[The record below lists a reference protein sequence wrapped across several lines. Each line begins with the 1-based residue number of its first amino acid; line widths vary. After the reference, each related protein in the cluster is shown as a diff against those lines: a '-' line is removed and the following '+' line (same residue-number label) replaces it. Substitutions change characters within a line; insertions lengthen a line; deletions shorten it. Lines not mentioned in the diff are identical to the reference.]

1 MKKVFL
7 ALMAV
12 AAIALTGCDKS
23 GGEPQSPQD
32 PQPQE
37 RQIDPNGKATVTL
50 CFYVSDTVAS
60 CMDFTINDVTN
71 LEKPKSYTEG
81 ITKRALDTTNVNDK
95 VFYQLAKIKKG
106 FHGAEHL
113 VTLEMPITL
122 AAGNYRFEIS
132 GDRNS
137 TKLEKEKIDMVVG
150 SSLIFDAN
158 NQLLSVIGG
167 EAFATGATR
176 VEVAH
181 LKEVFNGLAIG
192 GASLRFS
199 FKVYKE

>member
-1 MKKVFL
+1 MKKIFL

-60 CMDFTINDVTN
+60 CMDFTINDVT
-71 LEKPKSYTEG
+71 KKKSYTEG
-81 ITKRALDTTNVNDK
+81 ITKRALDTTKVNDK
-95 VFYQLAKIKKG
+95 VFYQLAKISRY
-106 FHGAEHL
+106 FCGAEHL
-113 VTLEMPITL
+113 VELEMPITL
-122 AAGNYRFEIS
+122 AAGEYEFAIS
-132 GDRNS
+132 GKRNS
-137 TKLEKEKIDMVVG
+137 TILETKKLNIILG
-150 SSLIFDAN
+150 NALIFDTN

-167 EAFATGATR
+167 TASINGTR
-176 VEVAH
+176 CLDTDH
-181 LKEVFNGLAIG
+181 LTEVFNDLLGTLTT
-192 GASLRFS
+192 LRFS